1 MRLSD
6 FIWAIFTGGIKA
18 ILRLL
23 GFFVYSATQKK
34 ETNFIPDD
42 FLKSL
47 GSVEGTCTA
56 LEKNKYP
63 LFDNAEVT
71 EIWVTLENGTE
82 KRFILFNMEFPLR
95 PGHRIRVTYSTALEI
110 KSNKNFL
117 ESENFA
123 LKIDNISTDLRC
135 ITLQPCDI
143 YSLYTGY
150 DVRAGSFYRIVLSI
164 VAGFFSFMFLGS
176 GIIGINGPMGND
188 PIGNLMAIVI
198 FFPLSILLGVFSYR
212 KFTNKAKKA
221 KQNAEL
227 NSIEQQLTSF

>member
-23 GFFVYSATQKK
+23 GFFVSSATQKK
-34 ETNFIPDD
+34 ETNFTPDD

-56 LEKNKYP
+56 LEKNKY
-63 LFDNAEVT
+63 DNAEVT

-95 PGHRIRVTYSTALEI
+95 PGHRIRVTYSTALKIE
-110 KSNKNFL
+110 SNKIFL

-123 LKIDNISTDLRC
+123 LKIDNISTDSRC

-143 YSLYTGY
+143 YNLYTGY
-150 DVRAGSFYRIVLSI
+150 DVRAVSFYRIFLSI
-164 VAGFFSFMFLGS
+164 VAGFFSLWSFLAGVIS
-176 GIIGINGPMGND
+176 INGPMHTNS
-188 PIGNLMAIVI
+188 IENLIVSVI
-198 FFPLSILLGVFSYR
+198 LFLLSILLGVFSYR

-221 KQNAEL
+221 RQNAEL

>member
-6 FIWAIFTGGIKA
+6 FIWTAFTGGIKA

-23 GFFVYSATQKK
+23 GYLVSGATQKK
-34 ETNFIPDD
+34 ETGFIPDD

-56 LEKNKYP
+56 LEKNKD
-63 LFDNAEVT
+63 DNAEAT
-71 EIWVTLENGTE
+71 EIWVALENGTE

-95 PGHRIRVTYSTALEI
+95 PGHRIRVTYSTALKIE
-110 KSNKNFL
+110 SNKKFL

-123 LKIDNISTDLRC
+123 LKIDNISTDSRW
-135 ITLQPCDI
+135 ITFEPCDI

-150 DVRAGSFYRIVLSI
+150 DVRAASFFRIILSI
-164 VAGFFSFMFLGS
+164 VAGFFSFGFLGG
-176 GIIGINGPMGND
+176 GIVGINSPMRND
-188 PIGNLMAIVI
+188 PIDYLMAIVI
-198 FFPLSILLGVFSYR
+198 SFLLSILLGVFSYR
-212 KFTNKAKKA
+212 MFTNKAKKA
-221 KQNAEL
+221 RQNAEL